1 MVMGCSVLVM
11 SVSGLVV
18 SGYQWLWV
26 VMGCF
31 WVVLGGNGWLGV
43 VMGGSGLV
51 MCGYVMGG

>member
-1 MVMGCSVLVM
+1 MVI
-11 SVSGLVV
+11 